1 MVTVRLG
8 RVENNFGNTTISTP
22 SRDSNLDLPV
32 IGSLVYC
39 ESSALDHA
47 ATEADSHQCTSEWEQ
62 TISRAKHLSQ
72 RHTKGWDGVNSSGKE
87 GKDYQHIDK
96 NPLKVTLVGCEA
108 TPRLSPSCPP
118 SHKMGFRLAL
128 ALGQQPKSWFDVISI
143 NSRILSED
151 EKQPFIEEAERLRT
165 AHKKDHPDYKYQ
177 PRRRKPPKCSSV
189 LPVSLVDQDLPGTS
203 GVSSSSSPASQDGSR
218 CHRMKLGVAE
228 SPPGPD
234 CSFTKLY
241 CQRETDL
248 RTPQDELSVHK
259 SSYSCTHPQYQ
270 LMSPSS
276 IDSPVESSLSRP
288 HPHQPFRA
296 STTPN
301 AGFVYGMRAED
312 VAPGSGAASPGFPTL
327 RPQPGAYGPG
337 GDFLQHHHHHHHP
350 LGGVSNPPSS
360 SHHQAAPPTSA
371 PFPSA
376 GFPTS
381 HHQAFYPYGPH
392 QGPYYMSPR

>member
-1 MVTVRLG
+1 MSDNDLGLPLVGYRTQHPCISVPRQCLGVSGDGDRLAPSTV
-8 RVENNFGNTTISTP
+8 
-22 SRDSNLDLPV
+22 
-32 IGSLVYC
+32 SL
-39 ESSALDHA
+39 
-47 ATEADSHQCTSEWEQ
+47 
-62 TISRAKHLSQ
+62 IHLFLLA
-72 RHTKGWDGVNSSGKE
+72 R
-87 GKDYQHIDK
+87 KD
-96 NPLKVTLVGCEA
+96 TLVGCES
-108 TPRLSPSCPP
+108 TPRLPPSNPP
-118 SHKMGFRLAL
+118 SHKIGFRLAL
-128 ALGQQPKSWFDVISI
+128 YRAKGLKSTT
-143 NSRILSED
+143 RKILSED

-189 LPVSLVDQDLPGTS
+189 LPVSLADQDLPGTS

-241 CQRETDL
+241 CERETDL

-270 LMSPSS
+270 LMSPNS

-296 STTPN
+296 STGPN

-327 RPQPGAYGPG
+327 RPQPGGYGPG
-337 GDFLQHHHHHHHP
+337 GDFLHHHHHHHHP
-350 LGGVSNPPSS
+350 LAGVSSPPSS

>member
-1 MVTVRLG
+1 MG
-8 RVENNFGNTTISTP
+8 
-22 SRDSNLDLPV
+22 LPLT
-32 IGSLVYC
+32 G
-39 ESSALDHA
+39 
-47 ATEADSHQCTSEWEQ
+47 
-62 TISRAKHLSQ
+62 
-72 RHTKGWDGVNSSGKE
+72 
-87 GKDYQHIDK
+87 
-96 NPLKVTLVGCEA
+96 
-108 TPRLSPSCPP
+108 
-118 SHKMGFRLAL
+118 
-128 ALGQQPKSWFDVISI
+128 
-143 NSRILSED
+143 RILSED

-337 GDFLQHHHHHHHP
+337 GDFLHHHHHHHHP

-360 SHHQAAPPTSA
+360 SHHQSCPPNIRPIPLRGLSDLSS
-371 PFPSA
+371 PGFLPLRPSSRTVLHVSSVV
-376 GFPTS
+376 PL
-381 HHQAFYPYGPH
+381 
-392 QGPYYMSPR
+392 

>member
-1 MVTVRLG
+1 MDPGVT
-8 RVENNFGNTTISTP
+8 
-22 SRDSNLDLPV
+22 
-32 IGSLVYC
+32 
-39 ESSALDHA
+39 
-47 ATEADSHQCTSEWEQ
+47 
-62 TISRAKHLSQ
+62 
-72 RHTKGWDGVNSSGKE
+72 GKE
-87 GKDYQHIDK
+87 RLQCLVE
-96 NPLKVTLVGCEA
+96 PRQLKVVCV
-108 TPRLSPSCPP
+108 P
-118 SHKMGFRLAL
+118 
-128 ALGQQPKSWFDVISI
+128 
-143 NSRILSED
+143 
-151 EKQPFIEEAERLRT
+151 
-165 AHKKDHPDYKYQ
+165 
-177 PRRRKPPKCSSV
+177 
-189 LPVSLVDQDLPGTS
+189 
-203 GVSSSSSPASQDGSR
+203 
-218 CHRMKLGVAE
+218 RMKLGVAE

-259 SSYSCTHPQYQ
+259 SSYSCTAFGTHPQYQ

-337 GDFLQHHHHHHHP
+337 GDFLHHHHHHHHP

>member
-1 MVTVRLG
+1 MG
-8 RVENNFGNTTISTP
+8 
-22 SRDSNLDLPV
+22 LPV
-32 IGSLVYC
+32 TG
-39 ESSALDHA
+39 
-47 ATEADSHQCTSEWEQ
+47 
-62 TISRAKHLSQ
+62 
-72 RHTKGWDGVNSSGKE
+72 
-87 GKDYQHIDK
+87 
-96 NPLKVTLVGCEA
+96 
-108 TPRLSPSCPP
+108 
-118 SHKMGFRLAL
+118 
-128 ALGQQPKSWFDVISI
+128 
-143 NSRILSED
+143 RILSED

-177 PRRRKPPKCSSV
+177 PRRRKPPKCNSV

-203 GVSSSSSPASQDGSR
+203 GVSSSSSPASQDGSRCHRMDLGVTGSSYKSSPSKDISRTSRISSSPASQDGSR

-259 SSYSCTHPQYQ
+259 SSYSWTVLSPCCDCVVLDRFKCDFPRSRSSTVRTQSQHSPISVNVDDVALITHPQYQ
-270 LMSPSS
+270 LMSPSN

-301 AGFVYGMRAED
+301 AGFVYSMRAED

-337 GDFLQHHHHHHHP
+337 GDFLHHHHHHHHP